1 MSWILEPPL
10 ELPSFYMTPSHRQVV
25 FEGDS
30 LPFQCMASYID
41 QDMQV
46 LWYQDGKI
54 VETDESQGIFVE
66 KNMIHNCSLIAR
78 WIRSEKMYFLLLT
91 FCSGLVTISIT
102 SKALMSS
109 LNEHVHRNIPSR
121 EVVLTHLLLMMKF
134 EEGGL
139 EIWLVKAICL
149 K

>member
-78 WIRSEKMYFLLLT
+78 WIHSEKMFFLLLT
-91 FCSGLVTISIT
+91 FCSDLVTISIT
-102 SKALMSS
+102 NKSPLISS
-109 LNEHVHRNIPSR
+109 LHELVHRNIPSR
-121 EVVLTHLLLMMKF
+121 EVTFTHLLTIKL

-139 EIWLVKAICL
+139 
-149 K
+149 

>member
-1 MSWILEPPL
+1 
-10 ELPSFYMTPSHRQVV
+10 MTPSHRQVV

-78 WIRSEKMYFLLLT
+78 WIHSEKMYFLLLT
-91 FCSGLVTISIT
+91 FFSGLVTISVT
-102 SKALMSS
+102 SKALSY
-109 LNEHVHRNIPSR
+109 
-121 EVVLTHLLLMMKF
+121 LTEWTCTQKHP
-134 EEGGL
+134 
-139 EIWLVKAICL
+139 
-149 K
+149 

>member
-1 MSWILEPPL
+1 
-10 ELPSFYMTPSHRQVV
+10 MTPSHRQVV

-78 WIRSEKMYFLLLT
+78 WSHKEKMYFLLLI
-91 FCSGLVTISIT
+91 FCSDLVTISIIG
-102 SKALMSS
+102 KVLISS
-109 LNEHVHRNIPSR
+109 LSEPI
-121 EVVLTHLLLMMKF
+121 
-134 EEGGL
+134 
-139 EIWLVKAICL
+139 
-149 K
+149 

>member
-1 MSWILEPPL
+1 MLVIEEYVFPFLRFQLFCSVNIGFVYWVFIPLSPDPPL

-46 LWYQDGKI
+46 LWYQDGRI

-78 WIRSEKMYFLLLT
+78 
-91 FCSGLVTISIT
+91 
-102 SKALMSS
+102 
-109 LNEHVHRNIPSR
+109 
-121 EVVLTHLLLMMKF
+121 
-134 EEGGL
+134 
-139 EIWLVKAICL
+139 
-149 K
+149 

>member
-1 MSWILEPPL
+1 MS
-10 ELPSFYMTPSHRQVV
+10 PSHRQVV

-46 LWYQDGKI
+46 LWYQDGRI

-78 WIRSEKMYFLLLT
+78 YVFWINYLYFFWVNYLWILFILLEL
-91 FCSGLVTISIT
+91 
-102 SKALMSS
+102 
-109 LNEHVHRNIPSR
+109 
-121 EVVLTHLLLMMKF
+121 
-134 EEGGL
+134 
-139 EIWLVKAICL
+139 
-149 K
+149 